1 MADENQNANA
11 DESTTTDVAGGIGEV
26 KVTFP
31 EIPKTFSQEDVNRI
45 MATARKEEAA
55 KFPDYAKFKAD
66 ADKLEN
72 IRHEQLSE
80 NDKLK
85 EATEA
90 AEKTATDATAKL
102 GEAQVANE
110 IGIKAMQKGF
120 IDPGDA
126 LALIDRT
133 GISLE
138 ETGIKG
144 VDDALDSLLAS
155 KPHLK
160 ALVGAPNLNPGGN
173 RTPEPVQLTDAER
186 ATAKHFG
193 VSDENYAR
201 NKPNPG

>member
-1 MADENQNANA
+1 MATSDPVVDGTGE
-11 DESTTTDVAGGIGEV
+11 TTTTNGTPAVV
-26 KVTFP
+26 VTTEDP
-31 EIPKTFSQEDVNRI
+31 PKTFSQEDVNRI

-90 AEKTATDATAKL
+90 AEKLATDATAKL

-133 GISLE
+133 GIHLE
-138 ETGIKG
+138 ETGSEG
-144 VDDALDSLLAS
+144 VD
-155 KPHLK
+155 
-160 ALVGAPNLNPGGN
+160 
-173 RTPEPVQLTDAER
+173 E
-186 ATAKHFG
+186 
-193 VSDENYAR
+193 AR
-201 NKPNPG
+201 RINEA